1 MGPLKLPDAIRKLKH
16 FIGSSEL
23 LPTEDDIDTMVS
35 RRGQGAMLFDHYS
48 PQDVV
53 DVFERYGVTP
63 KLRERGFERFA
74 VALETADPERQ
85 TVRLTA
91 ERGMRSMLLGECILR
106 DDDFH
111 TDEPFAGALRGR
123 HLHMLIIQWVRLQD
137 PTRSFTPERPA
148 LPGQDHPGC
157 GVGREVV
164 DMFLGL
170 ATRLDFSG
178 IMVCPEFA
186 HNAVMYSGQFRF
198 FDPAAQG
205 RFEALMRCLDGI
217 SLSEF
222 AWGVELGCV
231 VDETS
236 GRPLRWFHEEMIRA
250 TDDVVQTYL
259 DSPDYRGRVEAA
271 RAGHRFAFDRDRFS
285 ELDPL
290 GADGSAMITP

>member
-1 MGPLKLPDAIRKLKH
+1 MGPLKLPDAIRRLKH

-35 RRGQGAMLFDHYS
+35 RRGQGAMLFDEFS
-48 PQDVV
+48 PQDVLE
-53 DVFERYGVTP
+53 VFERFGVLP

-91 ERGMRSMLLGECILR
+91 ERHMRAMLLGEAILR
-106 DDDFH
+106 DDDFV
-111 TDEPFAGALRGR
+111 TDKPFAGSLRGR
-123 HLHMLIIQWVRLQD
+123 HLRLLIIQWVRLQD

-157 GVGREVV
+157 GVGREVM
-164 DMFLGL
+164 DLFRGL
-170 ATRLDFSG
+170 AARLDFSG

-205 RFEALMRCLDGI
+205 RFEALLACLDGV
-217 SLSEF
+217 SLAEL

-231 VDETS
+231 IDEAA
-236 GRPLRWFHEEMIRA
+236 GAPLRWFHEEMIRA
-250 TDDVVQTYL
+250 TDDVVQAYL
-259 DSPDYRGRVEAA
+259 DSRDYRGRVESA
-271 RAGHRFAFDRDRFS
+271 RAASRFAFDRDRFD

-290 GADGSAMITP
+290 RADGSAMITP

>member
-1 MGPLKLPDAIRKLKH
+1 MAPLKLPEAIRKLKH
-16 FIGSSEL
+16 FIGSSEM
-23 LPTEDDIDTMVS
+23 LPTEDDIDALVS
-35 RRGQGAMLFDHYS
+35 RRGQGAMLLDHYS

-53 DVFERYGVTP
+53 EVFERYGVTP

-111 TDEPFAGALRGR
+111 TDQEFAGPLQGR

-157 GVGREVV
+157 GVGREVM

-170 ATRLDFSG
+170 AARLDFSG

-186 HNAVMYSGQFRF
+186 HNAVMYAGQFRF
-198 FDPAAQG
+198 FDPETQG
-205 RFEALMRCLDGI
+205 RFEALLRCLDGI
-217 SLSEF
+217 SLAEF

-236 GRPLRWFHEEMIRA
+236 GAPLRWLHEEMIRA
-250 TDDVVQTYL
+250 TDEVVQGYL
-259 DSPDYRGRVEAA
+259 DSPAYLEAVEGARGA
-271 RAGHRFAFDRDRFS
+271 HRFAFDRDRYN

-290 GADGSAMITP
+290 RADGTAMITP